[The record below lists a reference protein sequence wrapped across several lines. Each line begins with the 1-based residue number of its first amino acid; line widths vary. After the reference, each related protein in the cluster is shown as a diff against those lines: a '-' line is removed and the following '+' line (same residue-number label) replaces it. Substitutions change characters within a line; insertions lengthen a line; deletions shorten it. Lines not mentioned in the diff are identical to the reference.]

1 MKRSPTT
8 SSCSS
13 SSSCI
18 GSDIPHQSVKLKPKR
33 ARKTHNPDK
42 CLQIAAAAA
51 GGGGRRSS
59 IYRGVTRSIF
69 LAFSLMGF
77 RLHVRYSCLII
88 ISRHRWTGRFE
99 AHLWDKSSW
108 NNIQNKKGRQGNFR
122 MIFSSSF
129 FYEKYFY
136 NWDNQGDLCNPFFN
150 IILLTITNLFYSS
163 SLFSDSVFIP
173 DNPSHCNVHLH
184 FCRCLVYLGKSQSL
198 FLF

>member
-51 GGGGRRSS
+51 AGGGRRSS

-108 NNIQNKKGRQGNFR
+108 NNIQNKKGRQGNLR
-122 MIFSSSF
+122 IIFSF
-129 FYEKYFY
+129 FFMKYIFITEIIKEISAILSLILY
-136 NWDNQGDLCNPFFN
+136 YSQSQIFFIIPLCFLTLFLFL
-150 IILLTITNLFYSS
+150 IILLIAT
-163 SLFSDSVFIP
+163 FI
-173 DNPSHCNVHLH
+173 CTFVA
-184 FCRCLVYLGKSQSL
+184 V
-198 FLF
+198 